1 MSLALLAAG
10 YASALLVGA
19 VLGVLGAGGA
29 TITVPIFVYLFG
41 IPPKVATVL
50 SLGVVGGVGLLG
62 VVRAYPRR
70 EVDWVWAARV
80 AVPSMAAVW
89 VTRRWLVPLIPEGAD
104 FALMLAFAAL
114 VLVVARSM
122 LGSSKGAG
130 GPGVTLAPARFMAR
144 ASGVGV
150 VTGLLGAGGGF
161 LIVPMLTEWARLP
174 FRTAASTSLLVILAN
189 SAMGLYS
196 GWSSALD
203 PWMSEWVIFCGL
215 AGAGLWAGGRLAS
228 RISAESLK
236 RGFAYFLIA
245 VATVTMLTEL
255 LGLMTG

>member
-1 MSLALLAAG
+1 MSAVLLVAG
-10 YASALLVGA
+10 YASAIAVGA

-29 TITVPIFVYLFG
+29 TITVPIFVYLFS

-62 VVRAYPRR
+62 VIRAYPRR
-70 EVDWVWAARV
+70 EVDWAWAARV

-89 VTRRWLVPLIPEGAD
+89 GTRRWLVPLIPEGGD
-104 FALMLAFAAL
+104 FVLMLAFAAL
-114 VLVVARSM
+114 VLLVARAM
-122 LGSSKGAG
+122 LKASRGLPSQARPIS
-130 GPGVTLAPARFMAR
+130 TARFMAR

-161 LIVPMLTEWARLP
+161 LIVPMLTEWAGLP

-196 GWSSALD
+196 GWSPALA
-203 PWMSEWVIFCGL
+203 PWMAKWALFCVL
-215 AGAGLWAGGRLAS
+215 AAAGLWVGGRISS
-228 RISAESLK
+228 RIPAEALK
-236 RGFAYFLIA
+236 KGFAYFLVA
-245 VATVTMLTEL
+245 VAAVTVVTEL
-255 LGLMTG
+255 VGIALN